1 MEHARTQRIAD
12 RWIGEPVEVEHHVES
27 SGVVSLG
34 ATAGTL
40 EVTDDTGVLLSIT
53 DPERGS
59 VEHRYFL
66 WSSVIPMAASVG

>member
-1 MEHARTQRIAD
+1 MEHARTQRITH
-12 RWIGEPVEVEHHVES
+12 RWIGELVEVEHHVAS

-59 VEHRYFL
+59 VEHRFFL

>member
-1 MEHARTQRIAD
+1 MEHARTQRIAH
-12 RWIGEPVEVEHHVES
+12 RWIGELVEVEHHVES

-59 VEHRYFL
+59 VEQRFFL
-66 WSSVIPMAASVG
+66 WSSVIPIAASVG

>member
-1 MEHARTQRIAD
+1 
-12 RWIGEPVEVEHHVES
+12 
-27 SGVVSLG
+27 LG

-59 VEHRYFL
+59 VEQRFFL
-66 WSSVIPMAASVG
+66 WSSVIPIAASVG

>member
-27 SGVVSLG
+27 SVVVSLG
-34 ATAGTL
+34 PTAGTL
-40 EVTDDTGVLLSIT
+40 EVTGDTGVLLSIT